1 MQRTSKPTVA
11 LILTFVALF
20 AVVTL
25 YAGSYLALGSEVNL
39 ATPTPEQNRLFN
51 ARWVAMIYLPAAWI
65 ESQVREMPVH
75 LWYTS
80 HPFSSTLI
88 AVP

>member
-20 AVVTL
+20 AAVTL

-39 ATPTPEQNRLFN
+39 ATPTPDGTQISVIP
-51 ARWVAMIYLPAAWI
+51 AVAGGC
-65 ESQVREMPVH
+65 
-75 LWYTS
+75 
-80 HPFSSTLI
+80 
-88 AVP
+88 